1 MDPTVTN
8 LLIAIA
14 SALIGG
20 FLGHY
25 LTKDRDTRMRKAIL
39 AREAE
44 IRRREFRRIISRYR
58 SRIERPATPD
68 HAPEEPWPVFNEALT
83 AIISEAAMC
92 EGDFTDGKALD
103 DAIRSAAALR
113 KNDAESRMN
122 KTQTPF
128 RSILSDELARILN
141 AAK

>member
-92 EGDFTDGKALD
+92 EGDFTDGKVMMP
-103 DAIRSAAALR
+103 SAA
-113 KNDAESRMN
+113 
-122 KTQTPF
+122 QQPC
-128 RSILSDELARILN
+128 ARTMPR
-141 AAK
+141 AA

>member
-1 MDPTVTN
+1 MDPNITN
-8 LLIAIA
+8 LFIAIA

-44 IRRREFRRIISRYR
+44 IRRREFRRIISRYC

-68 HAPEEPWPVFNEALT
+68 HAPEEPWQVFNEALT
-83 AIISEAAMC
+83 AIISEASMC
-92 EGDFTDGKALD
+92 EGDFVDGKALD
-103 DAIRSAAALR
+103 DAIRSATSLC
-113 KNDAESRMN
+113 KSDAESRMN
-122 KTQTPF
+122 KTHTAF